1 MKDEKLITFVYETL
15 TQWCICLCS
24 RELQNLVKW
33 TCTLKLKNV
42 PLETIE
48 VFKNFMTLHF
58 SSFTSIPSRT
68 ASSKLNVIKSLFV
81 LIITFS
87 YFSWQFCWNSMSIN
101 LGLLFLLGEMH
112 KRGTETSFLVIYK
125 LKSQGQWWRVKVK
138 VSNSSRTHQGHIL
151 FKEYIY
157 CFRLLQTGKKDNI
170 KWLDPSCWKLMH
182 DFLFTLFIVIYSYF
196 SENC

>member
-1 MKDEKLITFVYETL
+1 MCSLQVMKDEKLITFVYETL

-81 LIITFS
+81 LIITFFIFFMTVLLELYEYKS
-87 YFSWQFCWNSMSIN
+87 RSSIFAWWNAQKRHWNFI
-101 LGLLFLLGEMH
+101 LGYL
-112 KRGTETSFLVIYK
+112 
-125 LKSQGQWWRVKVK
+125 
-138 VSNSSRTHQGHIL
+138 
-151 FKEYIY
+151 
-157 CFRLLQTGKKDNI
+157 
-170 KWLDPSCWKLMH
+170 
-182 DFLFTLFIVIYSYF
+182 
-196 SENC
+196 